1 MKSFRTE
8 EYKNSPLYQNN
19 PGNLPNKGE
28 DWGGKVLKAQR
39 KGNAKYEEFMTVE
52 YGLRALMI
60 NIRTIMDKGGK
71 NTIADF
77 ARRFYPAAS
86 TNKYLL
92 YEKTLTKAFG
102 IDNHKRIT
110 AFTKDFYIKM
120 AKIVASIEMGAAE
133 SLIPADAYDTAYVYM
148 GINMTSGG
156 NPVLPAPAKP
166 IIPLPAKP
174 NTPAPTKP
182 STPAP
187 TKPSTPAPTKPST
200 PAPTKPSTPAPTKP
214 STPAPTKPS
223 TPAPTKPSNPAPNN
237 GGSTNT
243 GGGNTNTGGGT
254 SNLNQDGYTPA
265 PAPAPSG
272 NGNATNW
279 LLWGGLAVALGTGG
293 YLIYSYYAKPKG
305 KKK

>member
-200 PAPTKPSTPAPTKP
+200 PAPTKPS
-214 STPAPTKPS
+214 
-223 TPAPTKPSNPAPNN
+223 NPAPNN
-237 GGSTNT
+237 GGNTNT
-243 GGGNTNTGGGT
+243 GGGNTNTGGDT
-254 SNLNQDGYTPA
+254 SNLNQGGYT

>member
-133 SLIPADAYDTAYVYM
+133 SLIPAEAYETAFALM
-148 GINMTSGG
+148 GTNMTSGG

-174 NTPAPTKP
+174 NMPAP
-182 STPAP
+182 A
-187 TKPSTPAPTKPST
+187 
-200 PAPTKPSTPAPTKP
+200 KPSTPAPTKP

-237 GGSTNT
+237 GGYTDT
-243 GGGNTNTGGGT
+243 GSGS

>member
-223 TPAPTKPSNPAPNN
+223 NPAPNK
-237 GGSTNT
+237 GGNTNT

-254 SNLNQDGYTPA
+254 SNLNQGGYTPA
-265 PAPAPSG
+265 PAPAPPG

>member
-174 NTPAPTKP
+174 STPTPTKP

-187 TKPSTPAPTKPST
+187 TKPSA
-200 PAPTKPSTPAPTKP
+200 PAPTKP

-237 GGSTNT
+237 GGNTNT

-254 SNLNQDGYTPA
+254 SNLNQGGYTPA

-293 YLIYSYYAKPKG
+293 YLIYSYYANPKG

>member
-120 AKIVASIEMGAAE
+120 AKIVASIEIGAAE

-214 STPAPTKPS
+214 S
-223 TPAPTKPSNPAPNN
+223 NPAPNN

-254 SNLNQDGYTPA
+254 SNLNQDGYT

>member
-1 MKSFRTE
+1 MKTFRTE

-77 ARRFYPAAS
+77 SRRFYPSLS
-86 TNKYLL
+86 TKKYLL
-92 YEKTLTKAFG
+92 YENTLTKAFG

-200 PAPTKPSTPAPTKP
+200 PAPTKPS
-214 STPAPTKPS
+214 
-223 TPAPTKPSNPAPNN
+223 NPAPNN

-279 LLWGGLAVALGTGG
+279 LLWGGLAIALGTGG

>member
-187 TKPSTPAPTKPST
+187 TKPSTPAPTKPSNT
-200 PAPTKPSTPAPTKP
+200 
-214 STPAPTKPS
+214 
-223 TPAPTKPSNPAPNN
+223 APNN

-254 SNLNQDGYTPA
+254 SNLNQDGYT

>member
-214 STPAPTKPS
+214 S
-223 TPAPTKPSNPAPNN
+223 NPAPNN

-254 SNLNQDGYTPA
+254 SNLNQGGYTPA

-293 YLIYSYYAKPKG
+293 YLIYSYYANPKG

>member
-1 MKSFRTE
+1 MKTFRTE

-39 KGNAKYEEFMTVE
+39 KGNAKYEEFLTIE

-77 ARRFYPAAS
+77 SRRFYPALS
-86 TNKYLL
+86 TKKYLL
-92 YEKTLTKAFG
+92 YENTLTKAFG

-214 STPAPTKPS
+214 S
-223 TPAPTKPSNPAPNN
+223 NPAPNN
-237 GGSTNT
+237 GGNTNT

-254 SNLNQDGYTPA
+254 SNLNQGGYTPA

>member
-1 MKSFRTE
+1 MKTFRTE

-187 TKPSTPAPTKPST
+187 TKPSTPT
-200 PAPTKPSTPAPTKP
+200 PTKP

-237 GGSTNT
+237 GGNTNT
-243 GGGNTNTGGGT
+243 GGGNTNTGGDT
-254 SNLNQDGYTPA
+254 SNLNQGGYTPA

>member
-182 STPAP
+182 STPTP
-187 TKPSTPAPTKPST
+187 TNPSTPAPTKPST
-200 PAPTKPSTPAPTKP
+200 PAPTNPSMPAPTKP

-237 GGSTNT
+237 GS
-243 GGGNTNTGGGT
+243 NTNTGGGT
-254 SNLNQDGYTPA
+254 SNFNQGGYTPT
-265 PAPAPSG
+265 PSE

>member
-1 MKSFRTE
+1 MKTFRTE

-39 KGNAKYEEFMTVE
+39 KGNAKYEEFLTIE

-77 ARRFYPAAS
+77 SRRFYPALS
-86 TNKYLL
+86 TKKYLL
-92 YEKTLTKAFG
+92 YENTLTKAFG

-110 AFTKDFYIKM
+110 VFTKDFYIKM

-133 SLIPADAYDTAYVYM
+133 SLIPAEAYETAFTLM
-148 GINMTSGG
+148 GTNMTSGG

-174 NTPAPTKP
+174 NMPAP
-182 STPAP
+182 AN
-187 TKPSTPAPTKPST
+187 PSTPAPTKPST

-237 GGSTNT
+237 GGYTD
-243 GGGNTNTGGGT
+243 TGGGT
-254 SNLNQDGYTPA
+254 SNLNQDGYT

-305 KKK
+305 KKNNF

>member
-1 MKSFRTE
+1 
-8 EYKNSPLYQNN
+8 
-19 PGNLPNKGE
+19 
-28 DWGGKVLKAQR
+28 
-39 KGNAKYEEFMTVE
+39 
-52 YGLRALMI
+52 
-60 NIRTIMDKGGK
+60 
-71 NTIADF
+71 
-77 ARRFYPAAS
+77 
-86 TNKYLL
+86 
-92 YEKTLTKAFG
+92 
-102 IDNHKRIT
+102 
-110 AFTKDFYIKM
+110 M

-214 STPAPTKPS
+214 S
-223 TPAPTKPSNPAPNN
+223 NPAPNN
-237 GGSTNT
+237 GGNTNT
-243 GGGNTNTGGGT
+243 GGGNTNTGGDT
-254 SNLNQDGYTPA
+254 SNLNQGGYTPA
-265 PAPAPSG
+265 PAPAPS
-272 NGNATNW
+272 GNATNW

-293 YLIYSYYAKPKG
+293 YLIYSYYANPKG

>member
-214 STPAPTKPS
+214 S
-223 TPAPTKPSNPAPNN
+223 NPAPNN

-254 SNLNQDGYTPA
+254 SNLNQGGYT

-293 YLIYSYYAKPKG
+293 YLIYSYYANPKG

>member
-214 STPAPTKPS
+214 S
-223 TPAPTKPSNPAPNN
+223 NPAPNN

>member
-200 PAPTKPSTPAPTKP
+200 PAPTKPS
-214 STPAPTKPS
+214 
-223 TPAPTKPSNPAPNN
+223 NPAPNN

-293 YLIYSYYAKPKG
+293 YLIYSYYANPKG

>member
-1 MKSFRTE
+1 MKTFRTE

-133 SLIPADAYDTAYVYM
+133 SRIPADAYETAYAYM

-174 NTPAPTKP
+174 

-187 TKPSTPAPTKPST
+187 TNPST

-237 GGSTNT
+237 GGNTNT
-243 GGGNTNTGGGT
+243 GGGNTNTGGDT
-254 SNLNQDGYTPA
+254 SNLNQGGYTPA

>member
-92 YEKTLTKAFG
+92 YE

-174 NTPAPTKP
+174 N
-182 STPAP
+182 
-187 TKPSTPAPTKPST
+187 TPAPTKPST

>member
-174 NTPAPTKP
+174 NA
-182 STPAP
+182 
-187 TKPSTPAPTKPST
+187 PAPTKPST

-237 GGSTNT
+237 GDNTNT

-254 SNLNQDGYTPA
+254 SNLNQGGYTPA

>member
-187 TKPSTPAPTKPST
+187 TKPSTPT
-200 PAPTKPSTPAPTKP
+200 PTKPSTPAPTKP

-237 GGSTNT
+237 GGNTNT
-243 GGGNTNTGGGT
+243 GGGNTNTGGDT
-254 SNLNQDGYTPA
+254 SNLNQGGYTPA

>member
-1 MKSFRTE
+1 MKTFRTE

-39 KGNAKYEEFMTVE
+39 KGNAKYEEFLTIE

-77 ARRFYPAAS
+77 SRRFYPALS
-86 TNKYLL
+86 TKKYLL
-92 YEKTLTKAFG
+92 YENTLTKAFG

-133 SLIPADAYDTAYVYM
+133 SLIPAEAYETAFALM
-148 GINMTSGG
+148 GTNMTSGG

-174 NTPAPTKP
+174 SMPAP
-182 STPAP
+182 AN
-187 TKPSTPAPTKPST
+187 
-200 PAPTKPSTPAPTKP
+200 PSTPAPTKP

-223 TPAPTKPSNPAPNN
+223 TPAPTKPSNPTPNN
-237 GGSTNT
+237 GGYTD
-243 GGGNTNTGGGT
+243 TGGGT

-265 PAPAPSG
+265 PAPALSG

-279 LLWGGLAVALGTGG
+279 LLWGGLAIALGTGG

>member
-1 MKSFRTE
+1 MKTFRTE

-39 KGNAKYEEFMTVE
+39 KGNAKYEEFLTIE

-77 ARRFYPAAS
+77 SRRFYPALS
-86 TNKYLL
+86 TKKYLL
-92 YEKTLTKAFG
+92 YENTLTKAFG

-133 SLIPADAYDTAYVYM
+133 SLIPAEAYETAFALM
-148 GINMTSGG
+148 GTNMTSGG
-156 NPVLPAPAKP
+156 NTVLPAPAKP
-166 IIPLPAKP
+166 IIP
-174 NTPAPTKP
+174 TPSNP

-187 TKPSTPAPTKPST
+187 S
-200 PAPTKPSTPAPTKP
+200 
-214 STPAPTKPS
+214 
-223 TPAPTKPSNPAPNN
+223 KPSNPIPNN
-237 GGSTNT
+237 GGSTNI
-243 GGGNTNTGGGT
+243 GSGNTEGGT
-254 SNLNQDGYTPA
+254 SGGGANLNQGKYTPI
-265 PAPAPSG
+265 PSE
-272 NGNATNW
+272 NNDATNW
-279 LLWGGLAVALGTGG
+279 LLWGGLAVALGAGG
-293 YLIYSYYAKPKG
+293 YLFYSHYN
-305 KKK
+305 KKKK

>member
-214 STPAPTKPS
+214 S
-223 TPAPTKPSNPAPNN
+223 NPAPNN

-265 PAPAPSG
+265 PAPSG

-293 YLIYSYYAKPKG
+293 YLIYSYYANPKG

>member
-1 MKSFRTE
+1 MKTFRTE

-39 KGNAKYEEFMTVE
+39 KGNAKYEEFLTIE

-77 ARRFYPAAS
+77 SRRFYPALS
-86 TNKYLL
+86 TKKYLL
-92 YEKTLTKAFG
+92 YENTLTKAFG

-133 SLIPADAYDTAYVYM
+133 SLIPAEAYETAFTLM
-148 GINMTSGG
+148 GTNMTSGG

-174 NTPAPTKP
+174 NMPAP
-182 STPAP
+182 AN
-187 TKPSTPAPTKPST
+187 
-200 PAPTKPSTPAPTKP
+200 PSTPAPTKP

-237 GGSTNT
+237 GGYTDT
-243 GGGNTNTGGGT
+243 GSGS

-305 KKK
+305 NKK

>member
-1 MKSFRTE
+1 MKTFRTE

-28 DWGGKVLKAQR
+28 DWGGKVPKTHR
-39 KGNAKYEEFMTVE
+39 IGNAKYEEFIAVE

-60 NIRTIMDKGGK
+60 NIRTIMEKGGK

-86 TNKYLL
+86 TKKVAL
-92 YEKTLTKAFG
+92 YESTLTKAFG

-120 AKIVASIEMGAAE
+120 AKIVATIEMGAAE
-133 SLIPADAYDTAYVYM
+133 SRIPADAYDTAYAYM

-214 STPAPTKPS
+214 S
-223 TPAPTKPSNPAPNN
+223 NPAPNN
-237 GGSTNT
+237 GGNTNT
-243 GGGNTNTGGGT
+243 GGGNTNTGGDT
-254 SNLNQDGYTPA
+254 SNLNQGGYTPA

-293 YLIYSYYAKPKG
+293 YLIYSYYANPKG

>member
-1 MKSFRTE
+1 MKTFRTE

-60 NIRTIMDKGGK
+60 NIRTIMEKGGK

-86 TNKYLL
+86 TKKVAL
-92 YEKTLTKAFG
+92 YESTLTKAFG

-110 AFTKDFYIKM
+110 AFTKEFYIKM
-120 AKIVASIEMGAAE
+120 AKTVATIEMGAAE
-133 SLIPADAYDTAYVYM
+133 SLIPADAYDTAYAYM

-156 NPVLPAPAKP
+156 NPVL
-166 IIPLPAKP
+166 
-174 NTPAPTKP
+174 PTKP

-200 PAPTKPSTPAPTKP
+200 PT
-214 STPAPTKPS
+214 
-223 TPAPTKPSNPAPNN
+223 PTKPSNPVPSN
-237 GGSTNT
+237 GGSTNVEGGST
-243 GGGNTNTGGGT
+243 NVEGGSTNVEGGSTNAGGGV
-254 SNLNQDGYTPA
+254 SNLDQGNSTTPA
-265 PAPAPSG
+265 PARSG
-272 NGNATNW
+272 NGKATNW

-293 YLIYSYYAKPKG
+293 YLIYNYYANPKG

>member
-187 TKPSTPAPTKPST
+187 TKPSTPAPTKPS
-200 PAPTKPSTPAPTKP
+200 
-214 STPAPTKPS
+214 
-223 TPAPTKPSNPAPNN
+223 NPAPNN
-237 GGSTNT
+237 GGNTNT
-243 GGGNTNTGGGT
+243 GGGNTNTGGDA
-254 SNLNQDGYTPA
+254 SNLNQGGYTPA

-293 YLIYSYYAKPKG
+293 YLIYSYYANPKG

>member
-1 MKSFRTE
+1 MKTFRTE

-200 PAPTKPSTPAPTKP
+200 PAPTKPS
-214 STPAPTKPS
+214 
-223 TPAPTKPSNPAPNN
+223 NPAPNN

-254 SNLNQDGYTPA
+254 SNLNQGGYTPA

>member
-200 PAPTKPSTPAPTKP
+200 PAPTKPS
-214 STPAPTKPS
+214 
-223 TPAPTKPSNPAPNN
+223 NPAPNN
-237 GGSTNT
+237 GGNTNT
-243 GGGNTNTGGGT
+243 GGGNTNTGGGI
-254 SNLNQDGYTPA
+254 SNLNQGGYTPA

-293 YLIYSYYAKPKG
+293 YLIYSYYANPKG

>member
-1 MKSFRTE
+1 MKTFRTE

-39 KGNAKYEEFMTVE
+39 KGNAKYEEFLTIE

-77 ARRFYPAAS
+77 SRRFYPALS
-86 TNKYLL
+86 TKKYLL
-92 YEKTLTKAFG
+92 YENTLTKAFG

-133 SLIPADAYDTAYVYM
+133 SLIPAEAYETAFALM
-148 GINMTSGG
+148 GTNMTSGG

-174 NTPAPTKP
+174 

-187 TKPSTPAPTKPST
+187 TN
-200 PAPTKPSTPAPTKP
+200 PSTPAPTKP

-237 GGSTNT
+237 GD
-243 GGGNTNTGGGT
+243 NTNTGGGT

-279 LLWGGLAVALGTGG
+279 LLWGGLAIALGTGG

>member
-1 MKSFRTE
+1 MRTFRTE
-8 EYKNSPLYQNN
+8 EYKNTPLYQNN

-28 DWGGKVLKAQR
+28 DWGGKVPKTHR
-39 KGNAKYEEFMTVE
+39 IGNAKYEEFITVE

-60 NIRTIMDKGGK
+60 NIRTIMEKGGK

-120 AKIVASIEMGAAE
+120 AKAVASIEMGAAE

-214 STPAPTKPS
+214 S
-223 TPAPTKPSNPAPNN
+223 NPAPNN
-237 GGSTNT
+237 GGNTNT

-254 SNLNQDGYTPA
+254 SNLNQGGYTPA

-293 YLIYSYYAKPKG
+293 YLIYSYYANPKG

>member
-200 PAPTKPSTPAPTKP
+200 PAPTKPS
-214 STPAPTKPS
+214 
-223 TPAPTKPSNPAPNN
+223 NPAPNN
-237 GGSTNT
+237 GGNTNT

-254 SNLNQDGYTPA
+254 SNLNQGGYTPAPA

>member
-187 TKPSTPAPTKPST
+187 TKPSTPT
-200 PAPTKPSTPAPTKP
+200 PTKP

-237 GGSTNT
+237 GGNTNT
-243 GGGNTNTGGGT
+243 GGGNTNTGGDT
-254 SNLNQDGYTPA
+254 SNLNQGGYTPA

-293 YLIYSYYAKPKG
+293 YLIYSYYANPKG

>member
-1 MKSFRTE
+1 MKTFRTE

-39 KGNAKYEEFMTVE
+39 KGNAKYEEFLTIE

-77 ARRFYPAAS
+77 SRRFYPSLS
-86 TNKYLL
+86 TKKYLL
-92 YEKTLTKAFG
+92 YENTLTKAFG

-133 SLIPADAYDTAYVYM
+133 SLIPAEAYETAFTLM
-148 GINMTSGG
+148 GTNMTSGG

-174 NTPAPTKP
+174 NMPAP
-182 STPAP
+182 AN
-187 TKPSTPAPTKPST
+187 PST

-237 GGSTNT
+237 GD
-243 GGGNTNTGGGT
+243 NTNTGGGT

-265 PAPAPSG
+265 PAPSG

-279 LLWGGLAVALGTGG
+279 LLWGGLAIALGTGG

>member
-1 MKSFRTE
+1 MKTFRTE

-39 KGNAKYEEFMTVE
+39 KGNAKYEEFLTIE

-77 ARRFYPAAS
+77 SRRFYPALS
-86 TNKYLL
+86 TKKYLL
-92 YEKTLTKAFG
+92 YENTLTKAFG

-133 SLIPADAYDTAYVYM
+133 SLIPAEAYETAFTLM
-148 GINMTSGG
+148 GTNMTSGG

-174 NTPAPTKP
+174 NMPA
-182 STPAP
+182 SAN
-187 TKPSTPAPTKPST
+187 PST

-237 GGSTNT
+237 GGYTD
-243 GGGNTNTGGGT
+243 TGGGT
-254 SNLNQDGYTPA
+254 SNLNQDGYT

-279 LLWGGLAVALGTGG
+279 LLWGGLAVALGAGG
-293 YLIYSYYAKPKG
+293 YLFYSHYN
-305 KKK
+305 KKKK

>member
-187 TKPSTPAPTKPST
+187 TKPSTPAPTKPS
-200 PAPTKPSTPAPTKP
+200 
-214 STPAPTKPS
+214 
-223 TPAPTKPSNPAPNN
+223 NPAPNN
-237 GGSTNT
+237 GGNTNT
-243 GGGNTNTGGGT
+243 GGGNTNTGGDT
-254 SNLNQDGYTPA
+254 SNLNQGGYTPA

>member
-1 MKSFRTE
+1 MKTFRTE

-110 AFTKDFYIKM
+110 AFTKDLYIKM

-156 NPVLPAPAKP
+156 NPVL
-166 IIPLPAKP
+166 
-174 NTPAPTKP
+174 
-182 STPAP
+182 
-187 TKPSTPAPTKPST
+187 
-200 PAPTKPSTPAPTKP
+200 PAPTKP

>member
-187 TKPSTPAPTKPST
+187 TKPSTPT
-200 PAPTKPSTPAPTKP
+200 PTKP

-237 GGSTNT
+237 GGNTNT
-243 GGGNTNTGGGT
+243 GGGNTNTGGDT
-254 SNLNQDGYTPA
+254 SNLNQGGYTPA

>member
-133 SLIPADAYDTAYVYM
+133 SLIPADAYDTAYAYM

-174 NTPAPTKP
+174 

-187 TKPSTPAPTKPST
+187 TKPSTPAPTN
-200 PAPTKPSTPAPTKP
+200 PSTPAPTKP

-237 GGSTNT
+237 GG
-243 GGGNTNTGGGT
+243 NTNTGGGT
-254 SNLNQDGYTPA
+254 SNLNQGGYTPAPAPA

-293 YLIYSYYAKPKG
+293 YLIYSYYANPKG

>member
-174 NTPAPTKP
+174 

-187 TKPSTPAPTKPST
+187 TKPSTPT
-200 PAPTKPSTPAPTKP
+200 PTKP